1 MGTQSV
7 ANVSPE
13 VGRYVELLRQR
24 GPLALWELSAIVE
37 LESYRLKERLDPLV
51 ESGWLLTEEMEGR
64 TFYVLAEGDGTS
76 GGETLPDGGGFLERA
91 VSLVRPKHTF
101 EPVPVRTALKR
112 KMVESCTYKK
122 LITEAYVLTLDAQ
135 RYSEKERIRVN
146 LVVEKDLRKIK
157 DLDDKKL
164 YLADFIYEKALGKN
178 KDYFAERNLIHN
190 HGAS

>member
-1 MGTQSV
+1 MGTQPV

-37 LESYRLKERLDPLV
+37 LESYRLKERIDPLV
-51 ESGWLLTEEMEGR
+51 ETGWLLTEEIEGR
-64 TFYVLAEGDGTS
+64 TFYVLAEEGRGTEEPDR
-76 GGETLPDGGGFLERA
+76 GGRTLIDMA

-101 EPVPVRTALKR
+101 EPVAARTSLKR

-122 LITEAYVLTLDAQ
+122 LITEAYVLTLDTD

-164 YLADFIYEKALGKN
+164 YLADFIYEKALGKG